1 MSAIEELMGYK
12 KNGLEFGILGRA
24 ILEII
29 ERLEALEDHNVV
41 RVHDV
46 DKYYPEEEP
55 APAPD
60 LETLV
65 EKYFG
70 QLTKATF
77 DINVP
82 VMQAFKDI
90 LRAFAEELGVK

>member
-12 KNGLEFGILGRA
+12 NDGIEYGILGRA

-55 APAPD
+55 ATAPD
-60 LETLV
+60 LDALV
-65 EKYFG
+65 EKYCKIYYSPTSSMSF
-70 QLTKATF
+70 
-77 DINVP
+77 P
-82 VMQAFKDI
+82 DI
-90 LRAFAEELGVK
+90 LRAFAAELVKP

>member
-29 ERLEALEDHNVV
+29 ERVEALEDHN
-41 RVHDV
+41 DV

-60 LETLV
+60 LDAKILKHV
-65 EKYFG
+65 QMFYDNQKMSISA
-70 QLTKATF
+70 L
-77 DINVP
+77 
-82 VMQAFKDI
+82 